1 MNETENVCEFN
12 YNSTGTVSFL
22 NNAKSK
28 ERFAKQIIM
37 AYVLFGKRISKHV
50 ERESPRKA

>member
-37 AYVLFGKRISKHV
+37 AYVLFGKRI
-50 ERESPRKA
+50 